1 MQQTHL
7 LVVDL
12 ETVSEETIL
21 AKINK
26 VKL

>member
-26 VKL
+26 VKF